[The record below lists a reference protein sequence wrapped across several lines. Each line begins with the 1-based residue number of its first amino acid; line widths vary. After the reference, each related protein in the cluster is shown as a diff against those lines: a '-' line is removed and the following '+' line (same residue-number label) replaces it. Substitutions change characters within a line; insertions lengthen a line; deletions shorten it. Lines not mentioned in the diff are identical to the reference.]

1 MTDGT
6 TASLAALEYVMLGLV
21 QQPTHAYEMFR
32 QFGPALPLGMIWH
45 LKQSHLYALLARLE
59 QMGYV
64 TATVESQGAR
74 PPRRVLRL
82 TEAGRAA
89 LESWLATPVAHGRDI
104 RQEFLAK
111 LYFTVQRGPEVAR
124 ALVTAQEAVTRT
136 WRDEA
141 QAQFD
146 VATQPYAQL
155 VLRYRLGQIDAT
167 FTWLAECATTIIQS
181 ASIFP

>member
-1 MTDGT
+1 MTDET
-6 TASLAALEYVMLGLV
+6 TTSLTALEYVMLALV

-32 QFGPALPLGMIWH
+32 QFESNLPLGMIWH
-45 LKQSHLYALLARLE
+45 LKQSHLYALLTRLE

-64 TATVESQGAR
+64 AATVESQGTR

-111 LYFTVQRGPEVAR
+111 LYFAAQRGPEIAR
-124 ALVTAQEAVTRT
+124 ALVAAQETVTRA
-136 WRDEA
+136 WRTEV
-141 QAQFD
+141 QSQFD
-146 VATQPYAQL
+146 ATTQPYAQL

-167 FTWLAECATTIIQS
+167 LAWLAECAAII
-181 ASIFP
+181 I